1 MFSQGKKRMIQNKG
15 IVFLFTFYFQ
25 VVSLTLGIVSATDLF
40 LVAKV
45 GSIDNDNE
53 MEDANKRLI

>member
-1 MFSQGKKRMIQNKG
+1 MIQNKG

-45 GSIDNDNE
+45 GSIK